1 MAFLVT
7 MCQLCSFGEEIQA
20 ENFNIYNIFTINII
34 IFVPSLLI
42 NMFSF
47 KTPGDVNRVLS
58 QYQSSIY
65 ASPITFTGVSA
76 LIQTFMPHFLSF

>member
-20 ENFNIYNIFTINII
+20 ENFNIYNIYTKNII

-42 NMFSF
+42 KM
-47 KTPGDVNRVLS
+47 
-58 QYQSSIY
+58 SSPTLQC
-65 ASPITFTGVSA
+65 SP
-76 LIQTFMPHFLSF
+76 LKLLEM